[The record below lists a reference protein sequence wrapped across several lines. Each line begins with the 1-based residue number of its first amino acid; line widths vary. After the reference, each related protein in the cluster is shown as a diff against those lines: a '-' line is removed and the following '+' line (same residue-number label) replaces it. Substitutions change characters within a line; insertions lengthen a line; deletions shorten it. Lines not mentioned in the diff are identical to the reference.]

1 MESPPDLGTKHQFH
15 GVQPVLPVHD
25 VGATVQYYR
34 DVLGFEADFLWGDPP
49 VHGRV
54 MKGDR
59 TYGDP
64 VYIHFTRA
72 AAAEIRPSGQIRI
85 HVGQDIDGLFE
96 TYQTRGVDVVA
107 EPKSEPWGLREFSIR
122 DCNGHVLCF
131 CGHDEERA

>member
-25 VGATVQYYR
+25 VSATVQYYR

-54 MKGDR
+54 MKGDG

-72 AAAEIRPSGQIRI
+72 AAEEIHPSGQIRI

-96 TYQTRGVDVVA
+96 TYQARNVDVMA
-107 EPKSEPWGLREFSIR
+107 RPKSEPWGLREFSIR
-122 DCNGHVLCF
+122 DSNGHVLCF
-131 CGHDEERA
+131 CGHDEARA